1 MKNCCVLVHR
11 DGLPIVVIPSSNM
24 LSKKDAQR
32 EASAALLDPMVKKAV
47 IVQSLIEVN
56 PPNNH

>member
-11 DGLPIVVIPSSNM
+11 DNHPIIVIPPSQM

-32 EASAALLDPMVKKAV
+32 EASAAMLDPLVTKAV
-47 IVQSLIEVN
+47 VVQSLIEVN
-56 PPNNH
+56 PPK